1 MSFNFFENYNEIKQ
15 WISDLDD
22 QVESCF
28 EWCCKLR
35 PDHSNRGEIMG
46 NEWTFDHF
54 TYNDKEKLFHGW
66 FESDDNGWSE
76 EIVPLEAMIKWYVLD
91 RKGAA
96 EEYDNYHIKLTEA
109 MHKSSEALDEFI
121 KERQKR
127 LKDLQRA

>member
-22 QVESCF
+22 MVEQCF

-35 PDHSNRGEIMG
+35 PDHSNRCEIMG

-76 EIVPLEAMIKWYVLD
+76 EIVPLEAMIRWWNLD
-91 RKGAA
+91 RTGAA
-96 EEYDNYHIKLTEA
+96 EEYDNYHIKKGEA
-109 MHKSSEALDEFI
+109 MHISSEALDEFI
-121 KERQKR
+121 KERRKR
-127 LKDLQRA
+127 CEDLQRA

>member
-1 MSFNFFENYNEIKQ
+1 MNFNFFENYNEIKQ

-22 QVESCF
+22 MVEQCF

-76 EIVPLEAMIKWYVLD
+76 EIVPLEAMIKWYYLD

-96 EEYDNYHIKLTEA
+96 EEYDNYHIKLNEA
-109 MHKSSEALDEFI
+109 MHISSEALDEFI
-121 KERQKR
+121 KERRKR
-127 LKDLQRA
+127 CEDLQRA

>member
-35 PDHSNRGEIMG
+35 PDHSNKHIILGSEYS
-46 NEWTFDHF
+46 FDHF

-66 FESDDNGWSE
+66 FESDDNDWRD
-76 EIVPLEAMIKWYVLD
+76 EIVPLEAMIKWWKLD

-96 EEYDNYHIKLTEA
+96 EEYDNYHIKKDEA
-109 MHKSSEALDEFI
+109 MKTSGEAVNEFI

-127 LKDLQRA
+127 CEDLQRA

>member
-35 PDHSNRGEIMG
+35 PDHSNRCEIMG

-54 TYNDKEKLFHGW
+54 SYNDKEKLFHGW

-76 EIVPLEAMIKWYVLD
+76 EIVPLEAMIKWYYLD

-96 EEYDNYHIKLTEA
+96 EEYDNYHIKLNEA
-109 MHKSSEALDEFI
+109 MHISSEALDEFI
-121 KERQKR
+121 KERRKR
-127 LKDLQRA
+127 CEDLQRA